1 MTDKLFVDEQ
11 SRRSFSFTLRDV
23 VAICFRHKRIM
34 TLSFCGILAG
44 AILAAIFLPSKYQA
58 DTKLLVKRERADAVV
73 TAGETAPVMFRD
85 TVSEEELNSEV
96 ELIHSEDVLRQVVVT
111 CGLDRKK
118 SLLSFVNFRD
128 SGEDRIAK
136 AVAKLKAE
144 LIADPIKKTNV
155 IDITYSNEDPKL
167 AANVLSTLNKAY
179 IQKHVAVERPA
190 GQYEFFER
198 ETAQYKK
205 ALQEAEDRLREFS
218 AQQGGVAPGLMR
230 DLTIQKVNEFSST
243 LQTTRSSIIE
253 VGKRIQALEKQAGTT
268 PTRMT
273 TQLRKS
279 DDAQVLQTLKGTLT
293 TLELK
298 RTELLTK
305 YQPTYPL
312 VKEVDK
318 ELESTRAALAKEESQ
333 PLHEETTDQ
342 NPTYTWVDSELAKAK
357 ADMSS
362 LQARATATQ
371 AIVNIYSAN
380 AHELDKN
387 SLLYQD
393 LVRTQKASEE
403 NYLLYLKKREE
414 AQIADALDQ
423 TRILNV
429 AVAQEP
435 VVPRLRA
442 QSPWMFGLLGF
453 LIAAMVSVGLAFTLD
468 YVDPSF
474 RTPFEVLTELKIPV
488 LAAVPHQQNGKNR
501 VQAYNGNGS
510 NGHGT
515 NGHGN
520 GTNGNG
526 NGSHGMNGRDKLSD
540 PATTVV
546 PKEAH

>member
-1 MTDKLFVDEQ
+1 MTDRQLLDEN
-11 SRRSFSFTLRDV
+11 SPRNFSFTLRDV

-44 AILAAIFLPSKYQA
+44 TILAAIFLPSKYQA
-58 DTKLLVKRERADAVV
+58 NTKLLVKRERADAVV
-73 TAGETAPVMFRD
+73 TPGETAPVMFRD

-111 CGLDRKK
+111 CGLDRKR
-118 SLLSFVNFRD
+118 SLLTFVNFRD
-128 SGEDRIAK
+128 TPEDRIAK
-136 AVAKLKAE
+136 AVARLKTE

-155 IDITYSNEDPKL
+155 IDVTYSNEDPKL
-167 AANVLSTLNKAY
+167 AASVLSTLNKAY

-205 ALQEAEDRLREFS
+205 SLQEAEDRLREFS
-218 AQQGGVAPGLMR
+218 AHQGGVAPGLMR
-230 DLTIQKVNEFSST
+230 DLTVQKVNEFNST

-342 NPTYTWVDSELAKAK
+342 NPTYTWVDSELAKAR
-357 ADMSS
+357 ADMSG

-380 AHELDKN
+380 ARELDKN

-442 QSPWMFGLLGF
+442 QSSWVFGLLGF
-453 LIAAMVSVGLAFTLD
+453 FIAAVVSVGLAFTLD
-468 YVDPSF
+468 YIDPSF

-488 LAAVPHQQNGKNR
+488 LAAVPQQQNGNR
-501 VQAYNGNGS
+501 VHAYNGNGS

-515 NGHGN
+515 NG
-520 GTNGNG
+520 NGNG
-526 NGSHGMNGRDKLSD
+526 INGNGHGSHGVSGRDKLSD

-546 PKEAH
+546 PKEAR

>member
-1 MTDKLFVDEQ
+1 MTDRLMVDEN
-11 SRRSFSFTLRDV
+11 SRRSFSFTMRDV

-34 TLSFCGILAG
+34 TLSFSGILAG

-73 TAGETAPVMFRD
+73 TPGETAPVMFRD

-96 ELIHSEDVLRQVVVT
+96 ELIHSDDVLRQVVIA

-118 SLLSFVNFRD
+118 SLLRLLNFRD
-128 SGEDRIAK
+128 SGEVRIAK
-136 AVAKLKAE
+136 AVLKLKGE

-198 ETAQYKK
+198 ETEQYKK

-218 AQQGGVAPGLMR
+218 AKQGGVAPGLMR
-230 DLTIQKVNEFSST
+230 DLTVQKVNEFNST
-243 LQTTRSSIIE
+243 LQTTRSSLVE
-253 VGKRIQALEKQAGTT
+253 VEKRIQALEKQAGTT

-318 ELESTRAALAKEESQ
+318 ELEDTRAALAKEESQ

-342 NPTYTWVDSELAKAK
+342 NPTFTWVDSELAKAK

-362 LQARATATQ
+362 LKARETATQ
-371 AIVNIYSAN
+371 AIVNLYSAN
-380 AHELDKN
+380 ARELDKN
-387 SLLYQD
+387 SILYQD

-442 QSPWMFGLLGF
+442 QSPWVFGLLGL
-453 LIAAMVSVGLAFTLD
+453 LIASMVSVGLAFTMD
-468 YVDPSF
+468 YLDPSF
-474 RTPFEVLTELKIPV
+474 RTPFEVLSELKIPV
-488 LAAVPHQQNGKNR
+488 LAAVPNQQNGKSR
-501 VQAYNGNGS
+501 VHAYNGNGT
-510 NGHGT
+510 NGHRS

-520 GTNGNG
+520 GNGNG
-526 NGSHGMNGRDKLSD
+526 NSSHGVSGRENLSD
-540 PATTVV
+540 SPTTIV
-546 PKEAH
+546 PKDAH

>member
-1 MTDKLFVDEQ
+1 
-11 SRRSFSFTLRDV
+11 
-23 VAICFRHKRIM
+23 
-34 TLSFCGILAG
+34 
-44 AILAAIFLPSKYQA
+44 
-58 DTKLLVKRERADAVV
+58 
-73 TAGETAPVMFRD
+73 
-85 TVSEEELNSEV
+85 
-96 ELIHSEDVLRQVVVT
+96 
-111 CGLDRKK
+111 
-118 SLLSFVNFRD
+118 
-128 SGEDRIAK
+128 
-136 AVAKLKAE
+136 
-144 LIADPIKKTNV
+144 
-155 IDITYSNEDPKL
+155 
-167 AANVLSTLNKAY
+167 
-179 IQKHVAVERPA
+179 
-190 GQYEFFER
+190 
-198 ETAQYKK
+198 
-205 ALQEAEDRLREFS
+205 
-218 AQQGGVAPGLMR
+218 
-230 DLTIQKVNEFSST
+230 
-243 LQTTRSSIIE
+243 
-253 VGKRIQALEKQAGTT
+253 
-268 PTRMT
+268 
-273 TQLRKS
+273 
-279 DDAQVLQTLKGTLT
+279 VLQTLKGTLT

-380 AHELDKN
+380 ARELDKN

-435 VVPRLRA
+435 IVPRLRA
-442 QSPWMFGLLGF
+442 QSPWVFGLLGF
-453 LIAAMVSVGLAFTLD
+453 FIAAVVSVGLAFTLD
-468 YVDPSF
+468 YIDPSF

-488 LAAVPHQQNGKNR
+488 LAAVPHQQNGNR
-501 VQAYNGNGS
+501 VHAYNGNGS

-515 NGHGN
+515 NG
-520 GTNGNG
+520 NGNG
-526 NGSHGMNGRDKLSD
+526 NNGNGHGSRGVNGRDKLSD

-546 PKEAH
+546 PKEVR

>member
-1 MTDKLFVDEQ
+1 
-11 SRRSFSFTLRDV
+11 
-23 VAICFRHKRIM
+23 
-34 TLSFCGILAG
+34 
-44 AILAAIFLPSKYQA
+44 
-58 DTKLLVKRERADAVV
+58 
-73 TAGETAPVMFRD
+73 MFRD

-96 ELIHSEDVLRQVVVT
+96 ELIHSEDVLREVVIT
-111 CGLDRKK
+111 CGLDRKT
-118 SLLSFVNFRD
+118 SWLRFMNYRD
-128 SGEDRIAK
+128 SGEDRTAK

-144 LIADPIKKTNV
+144 LIVDPIKKTNV
-155 IDITYSNEDPKL
+155 IDLMYSNQDPKL
-167 AANVLSTLNKAY
+167 AADVLSTLNKAY
-179 IQKHVAVERPA
+179 IRKHVAVERPA

-205 ALQEAEDRLREFS
+205 ALEEAEDRLREFS
-218 AQQGGVAPGLMR
+218 AQRGGVAPGLMR
-230 DLTIQKVNEFSST
+230 DLTIQKVNEFNST
-243 LQTTRSSIIE
+243 LETTRSQLVE
-253 VGKRIQALEKQAGTT
+253 TGKRIQALEKQAGST

-273 TQLRKS
+273 TQLRKT
-279 DDAQVLQTLKGTLT
+279 DDAQTLQTLKSTLT

-318 ELESTRAALAKEESQ
+318 ELENTRTALAKEEST

-371 AIVNIYSAN
+371 AIVNLYSSN
-380 AHELDKN
+380 ARELDKS

-429 AVAQEP
+429 AVAQDP

-442 QSPWMFGLLGF
+442 QSPWLFGLLGF
-453 LIAAMVSVGLAFTLD
+453 LLAAVVSVGLAFTLD
-468 YVDPSF
+468 YMDPSF

-488 LAAVPHQQNGKNR
+488 LAAVPHQQSGRPR
-501 VQAYNGNGS
+501 VHANNGN
-510 NGHGT
+510 GT

-526 NGSHGMNGRDKLSD
+526 NGSHGLHGRDQSD
-540 PATTVV
+540 PAGIIV
-546 PKEAH
+546 PKETN

>member
-1 MTDKLFVDEQ
+1 MTEKLLLDED
-11 SRRSFSFTLRDV
+11 SRRNFSFTLRDV
-23 VAICFRHKRIM
+23 VVICFRHKRIM
-34 TLSFCGILAG
+34 TLSFCGILLG
-44 AILAAIFLPSKYQA
+44 TILSALLLPSKYQA
-58 DTKLLVKRERADAVV
+58 DTKLLVKRERADAVI
-73 TAGETAPVMFRD
+73 TPGEAAPVMFRD

-96 ELIHSEDVLRQVVVT
+96 ELIHSEDVLREVVIT
-111 CGLDRKK
+111 CGLNRKN
-118 SLLSFVNFRD
+118 SLLSFINYGD
-128 SGEDRIAK
+128 SAEDKTAK

-144 LIADPIKKTNV
+144 LIVDPIKQTNV
-155 IDITYSNEDPKL
+155 IDVMYSNQDPKL
-167 AANVLSTLNKAY
+167 AAEVLSTLNKAY
-179 IQKHVAVERPA
+179 IRKHVAVERPA

-205 ALQEAEDRLREFS
+205 ALEEAEDRLREFS
-218 AQQGGVAPGLMR
+218 AQRGGVAPGLMR
-230 DLTIQKVNEFSST
+230 DLTIQKVNEFNST
-243 LQTTRSSIIE
+243 LETTRSQLLE
-253 VGKRIQALEKQAGTT
+253 TAKRIQALEKQAGST

-273 TQLRKS
+273 TQLRKT
-279 DDAQVLQTLKGTLT
+279 DDAQTLQTLKSTLT

-318 ELESTRAALAKEESQ
+318 ELEDTRAALAKEEST

-342 NPTYTWVDSELAKAK
+342 NPTYTWVDSELAKAR

-362 LQARATATQ
+362 LQARAAATQ
-371 AIVNIYSAN
+371 AIVNLYTAN
-380 AHELDKN
+380 ARELDKS

-442 QSPWMFGLLGF
+442 QSPWLFGLMGCL
-453 LIAAMVSVGLAFTLD
+453 LAAVVSLGLAFTLD
-468 YVDPSF
+468 YMDPSF
-474 RTPFEVLTELKIPV
+474 RTPLEVFTELKIPV
-488 LAAVPHQQNGKNR
+488 LAAVPHQQSGKAR
-501 VQAYNGNGS
+501 VHPNGNGA
-510 NGHGT
+510 

-526 NGSHGMNGRDKLSD
+526 NGSYGLHGRDRSD
-540 PATTVV
+540 PASIIV
-546 PKEAH
+546 PKEAN

>member
-1 MTDKLFVDEQ
+1 
-11 SRRSFSFTLRDV
+11 
-23 VAICFRHKRIM
+23 M

-58 DTKLLVKRERADAVV
+58 DTKLLVKRERADAVI
-73 TAGETAPVMFRD
+73 TPGETAPVMFRD

-96 ELIHSEDVLRQVVVT
+96 ELIHSEDVLRQVVT
-111 CGLDRKK
+111 ACGLDRKR
-118 SLLSFVNFRD
+118 SLLSFVNFKD
-128 SGEDRIAK
+128 TAEDRIAK
-136 AVAKLKAE
+136 AVAKLKTE

-155 IDITYSNEDPKL
+155 IDVTYSNEDPKL

-218 AQQGGVAPGLMR
+218 AHQGGVAPGLMR
-230 DLTIQKVNEFSST
+230 DLTVQKVNEFNST

-279 DDAQVLQTLKGTLT
+279 DDAQVIQTLKGTLT

-312 VKEVDK
+312 VKEVDN

-380 AHELDKN
+380 ARELDKN

-442 QSPWMFGLLGF
+442 QSPWVFGLLGF
-453 LIAAMVSVGLAFTLD
+453 FLAAVVSVGLAFTLD
-468 YVDPSF
+468 YIDPSF

-488 LAAVPHQQNGKNR
+488 LAAVPHQQNGNR
-501 VQAYNGNGS
+501 VHPYNGNGS
-510 NGHGT
+510 KGHGS
-515 NGHGN
+515 NGNGN

-526 NGSHGMNGRDKLSD
+526 HGSHGVNGRDKLSD
-540 PATTVV
+540 PATMIV
-546 PKEAH
+546 PKEVR

>member
-1 MTDKLFVDEQ
+1 MTDKLFVNED
-11 SRRSFSFTLRDV
+11 SRRNFSFTLRDIV
-23 VAICFRHKRIM
+23 VICFRHKRIM
-34 TLSFCGILAG
+34 TLSFCGILLG
-44 AILAAIFLPSKYQA
+44 AILSALFLPSKYQA
-58 DTKLLVKRERADAVV
+58 DTKLLVKRERADAVI
-73 TAGETAPVMFRD
+73 TPGEAAPVMFRD

-96 ELIHSEDVLRQVVVT
+96 ELIHSEDVLREVVIT
-111 CGLDRKK
+111 CGLDRKT
-118 SLLSFVNFRD
+118 SWLRFMNYRD
-128 SGEDRIAK
+128 SGEDRTAK

-144 LIADPIKKTNV
+144 LIVDPIKKTNV
-155 IDITYSNEDPKL
+155 IDLMYSNQDPKL
-167 AANVLSTLNKAY
+167 AADVLSTLNKAY
-179 IQKHVAVERPA
+179 IRKHVAVERPA

-205 ALQEAEDRLREFS
+205 ALEEAEDRLREFS
-218 AQQGGVAPGLMR
+218 AQRGGVAPGLMR
-230 DLTIQKVNEFSST
+230 DLTIQKVNEFNST
-243 LQTTRSSIIE
+243 LETTRSQLVE
-253 VGKRIQALEKQAGTT
+253 TGKRIQALEKQAGST

-273 TQLRKS
+273 TQLRKT
-279 DDAQVLQTLKGTLT
+279 DDAQTLQTLKSTLT

-318 ELESTRAALAKEESQ
+318 ELENTRAALAKEEST

-342 NPTYTWVDSELAKAK
+342 NPTYTWVDSELAKAR

-362 LQARATATQ
+362 LKARETATQ
-371 AIVNIYSAN
+371 AIVNLYNAN
-380 AHELDKN
+380 ARELDKS

-429 AVAQEP
+429 AVAQDP

-442 QSPWMFGLLGF
+442 QSAWLFGLLGF
-453 LIAAMVSVGLAFTLD
+453 LLAAVVSVGLAFTLD
-468 YVDPSF
+468 YLDPSF
-474 RTPFEVLTELKIPV
+474 RTPFEVLNELNIPV
-488 LAAVPHQQNGKNR
+488 LAAVPHQQNEKPR
-501 VQAYNGNGS
+501 VHAYNGNGS
-510 NGHGT
+510 NGYGT
-515 NGHGN
+515 NGNGN

-526 NGSHGMNGRDKLSD
+526 NGSDGLSGKDRLSD
-540 PATTVV
+540 SSRIVV
-546 PKEAH
+546 SKEAK